1 MSVWTEDRIARLKT
15 LWPLG
20 WSAQRIADALGED
33 VTRSAVL
40 GKVHRMK
47 LSMGRRSASPVHQAG
62 AAPEGPRRPPRRSNR
77 PAPARITARPDVH
90 AEAPSFGLATILSV
104 RRYDCRFPYG
114 EPGSSAFRLCGR
126 PVVGG
131 GGGGGGVAAP
141 PHAEIAYQRRPQ
153 SAEGLMQLAG
163 LA

>member
-47 LSMGRRSASPVHQAG
+47 LSAGRPSATRVHRPGAPAVAR
-62 AAPEGPRRPPRRSNR
+62 AAPKRTPH
-77 PAPARITARPDVH
+77 PAPMRTAPQPAVVS
-90 AEAPSFGLATILSV
+90 AAPPFGIATILSV
-104 RRYDCRFPYG
+104 RRCDCRFPYG
-114 EPGSSAFRLCGR
+114 EPGSPAFRLCGR
-126 PVVGG
+126 PVAR
-131 GGGGGGVAAP
+131 GVFCQA
-141 PHAEIAYQRRPQ
+141 HADIAYQRKPQ
-153 SAEGLMQLAG
+153 SAEALMQLAE

>member
-47 LSMGRRSASPVHQAG
+47 LSAGRPSATRGHQPA
-62 AAPEGPRRPPRRSNR
+62 AAP
-77 PAPARITARPDVH
+77 AVAR
-90 AEAPSFGLATILSV
+90 
-104 RRYDCRFPYG
+104 
-114 EPGSSAFRLCGR
+114 
-126 PVVGG
+126 
-131 GGGGGGVAAP
+131 
-141 PHAEIAYQRRPQ
+141 
-153 SAEGLMQLAG
+153 
-163 LA
+163 